1 MKETYVTFLIKN
13 DLLYH
18 VFQPIYH
25 LESKQVIG
33 YEALLRSKTMEK
45 PALLFQRAE
54 KENTRVMLD
63 LFSFTK
69 AIDLFS
75 KNQRFK
81 QRYLLFINIYPSTL
95 LSSELQNILEQLIQK
110 DNMKNVVLE
119 INENKTVEDFQ
130 LLGKIINKLKENG
143 FKFAIDDLGSNDTS
157 LQNVAELDVDYYKV
171 DQYFSKNLSL
181 SFCKQKFIS
190 LLLLLIKNNDGFI
203 LEGIENEDDYHTAIK
218 IGLQMGQ
225 GYFLGKPKRIEVE
238 D

>member
-1 MKETYVTFLIKN
+1 
-13 DLLYH
+13 
-18 VFQPIYH
+18 
-25 LESKQVIG
+25 
-33 YEALLRSKTMEK
+33 
-45 PALLFQRAE
+45 
-54 KENTRVMLD
+54 
-63 LFSFTK
+63 
-69 AIDLFS
+69 
-75 KNQRFK
+75 
-81 QRYLLFINIYPSTL
+81 
-95 LSSELQNILEQLIQK
+95 
-110 DNMKNVVLE
+110 MKNVVLE

-218 IGLQMGQ
+218 IGVQMGQ